1 MKQMFFSSA
10 GDCEACGSASWN
22 FSTGS
27 DSPVSAPWLTK
38 RSFAER
44 TRTSPGIMSPAE
56 SLTIS
61 PGTRSLSG
69 SSLALPSR
77 ITVAVTWIMAFSL
90 AAAVSAR
97 ASCTNRSEAL
107 STTMHAITIPAR
119 ASPVAKEIDERTAS
133 RITNG
138 LRRMIR
144 RRINQPRLRSC
155 ATSFGPPVRSRSSA
169 SACVRPSGA
178 VCNEPSSASPSFPA
192 ASRTA
197 GETRMLWFFAFAAIG
212 DASGDAAFFGWF
224 LDRAICI
231 GCCHC
236 LSRLRSNELPIKR
249 THGWV
254 WAFRQNQSNSA
265 HRTVVTSA
273 PSEPG

>member
-1 MKQMFFSSA
+1 
-10 GDCEACGSASWN
+10 
-22 FSTGS
+22 
-27 DSPVSAPWLTK
+27 
-38 RSFAER
+38 
-44 TRTSPGIMSPAE
+44 
-56 SLTIS
+56 
-61 PGTRSLSG
+61 
-69 SSLALPSR
+69 
-77 ITVAVTWIMAFSL
+77 MAFSL

-212 DASGDAAFFGWF
+212 DASGDGGATAG
-224 LDRAICI
+224 R
-231 GCCHC
+231 
-236 LSRLRSNELPIKR
+236 
-249 THGWV
+249 
-254 WAFRQNQSNSA
+254 
-265 HRTVVTSA
+265 TSA
-273 PSEPG
+273 GPPFSAGFSTARFVSGAVIVSLGCARTNFRSSEHMDGYGHFDRIRVTAPIER